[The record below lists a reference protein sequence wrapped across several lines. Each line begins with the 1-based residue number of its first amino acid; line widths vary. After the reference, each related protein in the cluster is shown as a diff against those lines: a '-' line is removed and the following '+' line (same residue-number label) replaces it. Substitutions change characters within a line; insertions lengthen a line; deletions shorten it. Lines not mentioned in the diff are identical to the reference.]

1 MNKRAEA
8 VGTVNEYIMEFP
20 DGVQA
25 ILRQIRDTIEKAAP
39 GAVERISHQM
49 PAYSLNGKT
58 VYFAAYERHTGF
70 YPGAAAIAAFRKEL
84 SRYKSAKGSVQFPI
98 DTPMPFDLI
107 REMVVFR
114 ITDRPARRS

>member
-1 MNKRAEA
+1 MKKRAEA

-39 GAVERISHQM
+39 GAVERISYQM

-58 VYFAAYERHTGF
+58 VYFAAYERHIGF
-70 YPGAAAIAAFRKEL
+70 YPGAAARAAFRKEL
-84 SRYKSAKGSVQFPI
+84 SGYKSAKGSVQFPI